1 MLEVQN
7 AYYPAMKGL
16 IVAVVR
22 GSDKVERATK
32 AIRTMMA
39 RYGIGRENLE
49 QAFAEVDTE
58 SVQPF
63 LAKAPSSPYYQ
74 PERFERS
81 RPSSP
86 RSWSDSALRHVAD
99 PLAGSLAH
107 LVYAPPSCYHGRV

>member
-7 AYYPAMKGL
+7 AYYPTMKGL

-22 GSDKVERATK
+22 GTDKVERATK

-39 RYGIGRENLE
+39 RYGIGREALE

-74 PERFERS
+74 PERLERFTALK
-81 RPSSP
+81 
-86 RSWSDSALRHVAD
+86 SAL
-99 PLAGSLAH
+99 LA
-107 LVYAPPSCYHGRV
+107 

>member
-49 QAFAEVDTE
+49 QAFAEWIPSPCSPSWRKRRRPRTINRNAL
-58 SVQPF
+58 SVHGPQVR
-63 LAKAPSSPYYQ
+63 APGLIRRCATSPT
-74 PERFERS
+74 PLPVRS
-81 RPSSP
+81 
-86 RSWSDSALRHVAD
+86 LT
-99 PLAGSLAH
+99 
-107 LVYAPPSCYHGRV
+107 